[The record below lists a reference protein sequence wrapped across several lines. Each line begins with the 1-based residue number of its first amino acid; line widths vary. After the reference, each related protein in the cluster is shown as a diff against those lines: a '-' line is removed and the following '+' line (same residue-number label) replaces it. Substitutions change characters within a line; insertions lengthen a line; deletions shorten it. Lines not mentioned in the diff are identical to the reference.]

1 MDVKKEERCHSV
13 EWDVSSFLVDGQLC
27 LRYVTLA
34 AVGLPQHC
42 ISCHQTGLLLLRGCV
57 LSRTRVRTNHL
68 ARGGDGARPDLHSA
82 LLAAACFYKK
92 RVTMPKQILS

>member
-34 AVGLPQHC
+34 AVGLPQLAFFFSGAAFCPERESEPTTWRVGGMGH
-42 ISCHQTGLLLLRGCV
+42 GLI
-57 LSRTRVRTNHL
+57 
-68 ARGGDGARPDLHSA
+68 
-82 LLAAACFYKK
+82 Y
-92 RVTMPKQILS
+92 ILILQETCNYAKANIILIAVSWGV